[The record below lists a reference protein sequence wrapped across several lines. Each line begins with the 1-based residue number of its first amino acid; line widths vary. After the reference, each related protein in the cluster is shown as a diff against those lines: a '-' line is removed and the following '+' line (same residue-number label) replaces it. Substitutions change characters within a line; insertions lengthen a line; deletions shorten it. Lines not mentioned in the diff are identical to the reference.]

1 MIYGYSL
8 YVLKVSQTALQW
20 LVHLTKL
27 SKHHWCL
34 WIKRCT
40 WPHVTVIL
48 LHTFPICSPVL
59 TCVNSCKNTLLAKE
73 ITEAQWYSR
82 ILNLYTCIPYCLFL
96 TLYTLTSIY
105 MHILHTFLCVL
116 TRRIYSTVKSFF
128 FFDKENF
135 LNNQGI
141 FCQWFNLMD
150 DICKAKL
157 VCSHYLGF

>member
-1 MIYGYSL
+1 M
-8 YVLKVSQTALQW
+8 LQW
-20 LVHLTKL
+20 LVHLPKL
-27 SKHHWCL
+27 CKHHWCL

-40 WPHVTVIL
+40 WPHVTVML
-48 LHTFPICSPVL
+48 SHTFPICSPVL
-59 TCVNSCKNTLLAKE
+59 TCANSSKKTLSAKE
-73 ITEAQWYSR
+73 IVEAQWYSR

-116 TRRIYSTVKSFF
+116 TRRSCSTVKSFF

>member
-1 MIYGYSL
+1 ML
-8 YVLKVSQTALQW
+8 YVLKVFQTALQW

-40 WPHVTVIL
+40 WPHVTVML
-48 LHTFPICSPVL
+48 SHTFPICSPVL
-59 TCVNSCKNTLLAKE
+59 TCVNSCKNTLLAEE
-73 ITEAQWYSR
+73 IIEAQWYFL

-116 TRRIYSTVKSFF
+116 TRRICSTVKSFLYLKMRICSTIKVF
-128 FFDKENF
+128 FVSA
-135 LNNQGI
+135 LIYGWH
-141 FCQWFNLMD
+141 CMANL
-150 DICKAKL
+150 
-157 VCSHYLGF
+157 VTTWGFRIWQR

>member
-1 MIYGYSL
+1 M
-8 YVLKVSQTALQW
+8 KVFQTALQW

-96 TLYTLTSIY
+96 TPLHSNINIY
-105 MHILHTFLCVL
+105 AYSPYFSLCSDKENLLNSQKLFFL
-116 TRRIYSTVKSFF
+116 TRRICSTIKLFF
-128 FFDKENF
+128 VSD
-135 LNNQGI
+135 LIYGWHLQGKTS
-141 FCQWFNLMD
+141 L
-150 DICKAKL
+150 
-157 VCSHYLGF
+157 